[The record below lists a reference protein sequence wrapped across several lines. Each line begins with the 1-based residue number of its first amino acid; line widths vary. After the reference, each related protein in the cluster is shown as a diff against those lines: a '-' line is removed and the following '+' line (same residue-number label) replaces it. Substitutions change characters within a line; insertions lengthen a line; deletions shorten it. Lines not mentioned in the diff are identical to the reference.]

1 MPLFPFSPQGVQDLL
16 TELYALP
23 DPDLA
28 IEGDAIASDFKSWI
42 AANFDL
48 TTEQLSYLD
57 AMDDNATDY
66 YGQQCSFCFGNR
78 LEIVLDYAEKPSNPS
93 YSKWNTSTNS
103 ISVQADGTG
112 QSKVSGELV
121 FSLAYE

>member
-1 MPLFPFSPQGVQDLL
+1 MPQFPFSPQGVQDLL

-28 IEGDAIASDFKSWI
+28 IQADAISSDFKTWI
-42 AANFDL
+42 AENFDL
-48 TTEQLSYLD
+48 TTEQISYLN

-66 YGQQCSFCFGNR
+66 YGQQCSFCFDNR
-78 LEIVLDYAEKPSNPS
+78 LQILMNYSEKPANPS
-93 YSKWNTSTNS
+93 YSKWNTSTNT

-121 FSLAYE
+121 FSLTYV